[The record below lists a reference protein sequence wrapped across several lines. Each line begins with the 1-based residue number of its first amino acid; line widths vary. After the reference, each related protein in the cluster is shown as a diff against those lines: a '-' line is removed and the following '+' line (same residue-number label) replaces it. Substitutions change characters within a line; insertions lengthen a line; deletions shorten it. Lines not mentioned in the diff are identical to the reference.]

1 EGRARPDVVEAQGDH
16 VTLAPERVLEPGGLL
31 LPPEPGQTHPEL
43 DEPRAV
49 DEPRRP
55 PNPDPAGRRAL
66 TERAGLAGE
75 GDEWR
80 AAGDRLGLRPI
91 APRVDRACRER
102 QPPFVCHLESARL
115 DRAAYLGIGRAGHGL
130 AVHFAGPQ
138 QIKILRE
145 RAAARRRHDE

>member
-1 EGRARPDVVEAQGDH
+1 RPPGLAGASLARARIHLVDLQVIGVREAHDELRGIVGQVHDAIAIRQVHREGRARPDVVEAQGDH

-31 LPPEPGQTHPEL
+31 LSPEPGQTHPEL

-75 GDEWR
+75 GDEW
-80 AAGDRLGLRPI
+80 
-91 APRVDRACRER
+91 
-102 QPPFVCHLESARL
+102 
-115 DRAAYLGIGRAGHGL
+115 
-130 AVHFAGPQ
+130 
-138 QIKILRE
+138 
-145 RAAARRRHDE
+145 